1 MFKAPHHRLALSATI
16 CRGQA
21 RNPSLCCSLPAP
33 ARLGSLVGT
42 LLCPLEN
49 AYWVADD
56 KRPTGP
62 WLQTLGSE
70 HRGESCGVWE
80 MLTPSSAGFGERG
93 LGVLNYIQGPPAPVR
108 REGGFTLIP
117 LTLAFGCNLSDFP
130 QHVPYFGSSCVCVS
144 VFRFY
149 K

>member
-21 RNPSLCCSLPAP
+21 RNPSLCCFLPAP
-33 ARLGSLVGT
+33 ARPGSLVGT

-93 LGVLNYIQGPPAPVR
+93 LGVLDYIQGPLAPVR
-108 REGGFTLIP
+108 IHSNSSHTGI
-117 LTLAFGCNLSDFP
+117 GCNLSDFP
-130 QHVPYFGSSCVCVS
+130 RHVPYFGSSCVCVS
-144 VFRFY
+144 VFRF
-149 K
+149 